1 MDIHGAIQ
9 PDTIFFGTGSGYGKV
24 KESEEARH
32 APNCITVEATN
43 QSGARTIYTVFS
55 FSAWEAI

>member
-32 APNCITVEATN
+32 AFTVEATN

-55 FSAWEAI
+55 FSAWEEI